1 MDTLDRNLLTAAD
14 VSRERVPREVL
25 IRHTPVQRYFTAGNF
40 LFFPFLFC
48 EKQQALILKNE
59 RTYVGAFG
67 VQ

>member
-40 LFFPFLFC
+40 FFFLFSSV
-48 EKQQALILKNE
+48 KNS
-59 RTYVGAFG
+59 RLLL
-67 VQ
+67 